1 MQAQREYWNL
11 VLNSLETSIPTT
23 HFNAWFSRL
32 CFVST
37 KNTGTTIT
45 ISTFSK
51 FAQKYIEDKYKNQ
64 LLGII
69 NKYYPKVQSIEFVV
83 DTTNNNTPRVGQ
95 IKPKLTLVNQN
106 QAIEFQSDIVGIEPR
121 SIPSPIKLL
130 KSNLNNLN
138 PKYTFDTLV
147 CNRSNELATCVAKII
162 SEKPGTQYNP
172 VFLYSGTGL
181 GKTHT
186 LQAIGQKTLELHPN
200 FNIKYITSETF
211 VNHYIESVTGRKMKE
226 FNEFYRSVDLLL
238 VDDIH
243 FIAGKEGTQEAF
255 FHIFNILHQHNK
267 QIVVSSD
274 KHPKNLGGMESRLIS
289 RFEWGIVID
298 LSKPDMEDRLAVIQF
313 KVRTMSLKLTNLQ
326 IELVARQV
334 DTNYRDIEGV
344 LNRIQ
349 ARQQL
354 LPNSVLNELELS
366 QILQGF
372 SLTSLIKIDFKP
384 RVTSPRQVIDLVG
397 VALCVDSER
406 ILGKNREKKIAL
418 ARQLTM
424 YVLYKDL
431 NYNYKAIGS
440 VFGKSHST
448 VIHAVEKIEQ
458 DLTLN
463 PEVSNYLNSIRQNYP
478 K

>member
-1 MQAQREYWNL
+1 MQAQQEYWNL
-11 VLNSLETSIPTT
+11 VLSSLEISIPPT

-37 KNTGTTIT
+37 KNTGTI
-45 ISTFSK
+45 IVVSTFSR

-64 LLGII
+64 LLEVI
-69 NKYYPKVQSIEFVV
+69 NRYYPKVNSLEFII
-83 DTTNNNTPRVGQ
+83 DGSNNTGHKSTQ
-95 IKPKLTLVNQN
+95 NKPAATQVDQN
-106 QAIEFQSDIVGIEPR
+106 QAIEFQSGNLGIQPK
-121 SIPSPIKLL
+121 SIPAPIKLL

-147 CNRSNELATCVAKII
+147 SNRSNELATCVAKII

-211 VNHYIESVTGRKMKE
+211 VNHYIESVTGRKMKD

-274 KHPKNLGGMESRLIS
+274 KHPKNLGGMEERLIS

-298 LSKPDMEDRLAVIQF
+298 LSKPDMEDRLGVIRF
-313 KVRTMSLKLTNLQ
+313 KVKSMNIKLTDLQ
-326 IELVARQV
+326 MELIARQV

-344 LNRIQ
+344 LNRVQ

-354 LPNSVLNELELS
+354 LPNNAISEAELT

-372 SLTSLIKIDFKP
+372 NLTSLIKIDFKP
-384 RVTSPRQVIDLVG
+384 RVTSARQIIDLVAN
-397 VALCVDSER
+397 ALCIDSDK
-406 ILGKNREKKIAL
+406 IMGKNREKKIAL

-424 YVLYKDL
+424 YILYKDL
-431 NYNYKAIGS
+431 NYNYTAISS
-440 VFGKSHST
+440 VFAKSHST
-448 VIHAVEKIEQ
+448 VIHAVDKIKQ
-458 DLTLN
+458 DLIIN
-463 PEVSNYLNSIRQNYP
+463 CEVSNYLNLIRQNYP